1 MIILLYSSLVN
12 SIRKTNVKR
21 NIEKELSRI
30 EVAIKNRKLNSIM
43 DIRSRSSSCGFG
55 SSTQNSVSRIM
66 KTPIKNMK
74 LHLRLPF
81 MNFTSATRRVTS
93 LMKLKKDVKEEPIG
107 WDKCTL
113 HKLKKEFQWDTYK
126 VGYHTKFKPNYGWW
140 IIFANRFQ

>member
-1 MIILLYSSLVN
+1 MLILLYSSLVN

-21 NIEKELSRI
+21 NITKELSRI
-30 EVAIKNRKLNSIM
+30 EVAIKNNRFNSFM
-43 DIRSRSSSCGFG
+43 DTKSRSSSCALG

-66 KTPIKNMK
+66 KTPIKNLK

-93 LMKLKKDVKEEPIG
+93 FMKLKKDVKEEPIG

-113 HKLKKEFQWDTYK
+113 HKLKKEFKWDFHK
-126 VGYHTKFKPNYGWW
+126 VGHQTKFKPSYE
-140 IIFANRFQ
+140 